1 MGTSS
6 DTQFRLVDAGWDR
19 ILSDAC
25 CADSSRVR
33 IVCPFI
39 QRKPIERLFKAVR
52 PKCIEVI
59 TRYNLDDFASG
70 VSSTAALR
78 LLLDHGAS
86 IRGIKNLH
94 AKMYLFGK
102 TRAVA
107 TSANLTDAALM
118 RNHEFGFVAE
128 DPAIVAECHTYF
140 DRLWSIGERDLAR
153 DRLDAWDKR
162 VSTYL
167 IANGHRRAIGL
178 LGDEGA
184 EADIKKPAVSPDGWL
199 AEAAQAFVKFLG
211 EAHRRKT
218 LDHLVIDEVKRAGC
232 HWGLTYPNGK
242 RPRSVRDGALMFI
255 GRLTEDPNDIRV
267 FGRAI
272 GMRHVPGRDDATD
285 AEKLVRDFKV
295 KWPHYIRVHHGEFLN
310 GTMAEAVSLYEMMDE
325 LGPESFAPTQR
336 NRLRGEGNLNP
347 RESYSRQPSVELSAE
362 GRAWLTERLELAFR
376 RHGTLSDKVT
386 QSLDWPSMSSLN
398 GAGA

>member
-1 MGTSS
+1 
-6 DTQFRLVDAGWDR
+6 
-19 ILSDAC
+19 
-25 CADSSRVR
+25 
-33 IVCPFI
+33 
-39 QRKPIERLFKAVR
+39 
-52 PKCIEVI
+52 
-59 TRYNLDDFASG
+59 
-70 VSSTAALR
+70 
-78 LLLDHGAS
+78 
-86 IRGIKNLH
+86 
-94 AKMYLFGK
+94 
-102 TRAVA
+102 
-107 TSANLTDAALM
+107 
-118 RNHEFGFVAE
+118 
-128 DPAIVAECHTYF
+128 
-140 DRLWSIGERDLAR
+140 
-153 DRLDAWDKR
+153 
-162 VSTYL
+162 
-167 IANGHRRAIGL
+167 
-178 LGDEGA
+178 
-184 EADIKKPAVSPDGWL
+184 
-199 AEAAQAFVKFLG
+199 
-211 EAHRRKT
+211 
-218 LDHLVIDEVKRAGC
+218 
-232 HWGLTYPNGK
+232 
-242 RPRSVRDGALMFI
+242 MFI